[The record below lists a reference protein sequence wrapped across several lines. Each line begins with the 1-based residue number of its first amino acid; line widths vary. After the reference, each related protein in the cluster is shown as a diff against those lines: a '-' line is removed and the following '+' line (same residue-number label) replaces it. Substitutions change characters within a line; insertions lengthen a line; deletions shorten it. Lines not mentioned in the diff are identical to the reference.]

1 MSVRAPSNGF
11 SGKDLPP
18 VERPGAPS
26 SSNPR
31 PSIGWMIGGSVAL
44 AAGLELFGRYL
55 YKAHGVGYGVTGTLT
70 LLATVVWGASAVHVI
85 RRAHGAPHA
94 TRALFVGAC
103 LIVLSQATS
112 MGEYFQLP
120 GVAFLMQAA
129 RPVPPAIEE
138 GSFIVGLALVFLAF
152 YLSVL
157 EADAANSRLQRE
169 RETLAGEVAERGRAE
184 EALRQAYDKT
194 EQRVEER
201 TASLREANKRLS
213 EEIEERRRFE
223 QALRQ
228 REEEARTF
236 LEQLRSLHEVSAE
249 LARVAEEGSFDDLC
263 RHAIELGQANLDFE
277 RLGLWFQAAATNEV
291 FGSFGIDE
299 SGCVRDER
307 LVRRKM
313 LGPETAMGKI
323 LAGKDPSGAHPDMP
337 IYDLEENVIGRG
349 WSAHAVLWDGAE
361 VLGFIG
367 TDTFLTG
374 RPITDRQWEI
384 LTLYAT
390 MIANLCR
397 IKRTEQ
403 ALRASEERY
412 RGLIEGLSE
421 AVYRLTL
428 PDGRYEYMGS
438 AARDVFGHSAEQ
450 FMSKPRYIYDI
461 IHPDSAAYVEDMWNR
476 LIRGEMPSTYEYRI
490 IDPEGNERWI
500 LQSNT
505 LIRNEAGVAVAIE
518 GICRNVTEE
527 KQAHQLIEEQRARFL
542 DSAKM
547 SVLGEMASNVAHEIN
562 NPLAI
567 VSGSAEQ
574 LQNLL
579 QQDPMPAEH
588 VPRLTDTIVRNV
600 SRIQTIV
607 KGLRTFAR
615 KGEDDPF
622 QETPLKVI
630 VDDTVVLC
638 QDRFL
643 SHRVALTVEEIPE
656 GMTVE
661 CRPTQVMEVLFNLLS
676 NALHA
681 VEVSNEKWVAIAVRD
696 EGMDVVLSVTDSG
709 CGVPPEVA
717 KTMFDRFVTSK
728 EFGKGIGLGL
738 SISKRI
744 VLTHN
749 GSLTLDTTCPN
760 TRFVVRLPKRQPTL
774 ADGIKSSTEGNDP
787 ARPAGL

>member
-1 MSVRAPSNGF
+1 
-11 SGKDLPP
+11 
-18 VERPGAPS
+18 
-26 SSNPR
+26 
-31 PSIGWMIGGSVAL
+31 MIGGSVAL

-55 YKAHGVGYGVTGTLT
+55 YAAHGVGYGVTGMLT
-70 LLATVVWGASAVHVI
+70 LLSAAVWGASAVHVI

-112 MGEYFQLP
+112 MSKYFQLP
-120 GVAFLMQAA
+120 AVVFLVLEAQ
-129 RPVPPAIEE
+129 PVLSVIEE
-138 GSFIVGLALVFLAF
+138 GSFIIGLALVFLAF

-169 RETLAGEVAERGRAE
+169 HETLACEVAERGRAE
-184 EALRQAYDKT
+184 EALRQACDKT

-201 TASLREANKRLS
+201 TASLRDANKRLR

-223 QALRQ
+223 QALQESEARYRLLAEASQDVIFIVNRDDSVVYVNSFAGKQLGRRPEDIIGCKRSDLFPADVDQRQ
-228 REEEARTF
+228 RQRLETVFATGETIRVENSVRYQDHEGWQDTHLIPLTDEHGAVVAVMGVSRDITGRKRAEEA
-236 LEQLRSLHEVSAE
+236 LR
-249 LARVAEEGSFDDLC
+249 
-263 RHAIELGQANLDFE
+263 Q
-277 RLGLWFQAAATNEV
+277 
-291 FGSFGIDE
+291 
-299 SGCVRDER
+299 
-307 LVRRKM
+307 
-313 LGPETAMGKI
+313 
-323 LAGKDPSGAHPDMP
+323 
-337 IYDLEENVIGRG
+337 
-349 WSAHAVLWDGAE
+349 
-361 VLGFIG
+361 
-367 TDTFLTG
+367 
-374 RPITDRQWEI
+374 
-384 LTLYAT
+384 
-390 MIANLCR
+390 
-397 IKRTEQ
+397 
-403 ALRASEERY
+403 SEERY

-421 AVYRLTL
+421 AVYRMTL

-438 AARDVFGHSAEQ
+438 AARDVFGHTAEQ
-450 FMSKPRYIYDI
+450 FVSNPRYIYDI
-461 IHPDSAAYVEDMWNR
+461 IHPDSAAYLEDMWNR

-490 IDPEGNERWI
+490 IDPEGNQRWI

-505 LIRNEAGVAVAIE
+505 LIRNEAGVPVAIE
-518 GICRNVTEE
+518 GICRNVTAE
-527 KQAHQLIEEQRARFL
+527 KQAHRLIEEQRARFL

-574 LQNLL
+574 LRNLL
-579 QQDPMPAEH
+579 QRDPIPSEH
-588 VPRLTDTIVRNV
+588 VPRLTDSIVRNV

-607 KGLRTFAR
+607 KGLRAFTR

-630 VDDTVVLC
+630 VDDTMVLC

-643 SHRVALTVEEIPE
+643 SYRVALTVEEIPE
-656 GMTVE
+656 EMTVE
-661 CRPTQVMEVLFNLLS
+661 CRPTQVMEVLCNLLS

-681 VEVSNEKWVAIAVRD
+681 AEAGNEKWVAIAARD
-696 EGMDVVLSVTDSG
+696 EGSGVALSVTDSG

-749 GSLTLDTTCPN
+749 GSLTLDTACPN

-774 ADGIKSSTEGNDP
+774 ADGIKSSTEGDDLE
-787 ARPAGL
+787 RPAGL